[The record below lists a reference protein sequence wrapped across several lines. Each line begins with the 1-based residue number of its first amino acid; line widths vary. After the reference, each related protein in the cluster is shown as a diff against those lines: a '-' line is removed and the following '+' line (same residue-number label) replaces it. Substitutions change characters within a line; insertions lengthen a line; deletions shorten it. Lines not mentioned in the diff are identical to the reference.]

1 MDKKKI
7 LYIDMDGVVADFD
20 KGILQIYPDYKNT
33 HHTSLEWP
41 IRHMKVLKV
50 IKNDPLFFLK
60 LESISGAIDAVNE
73 LFASD
78 KYDIYFLST
87 PMWNVPHSFLQ
98 KKIWI
103 QKHFG
108 MKARKRLILTYRKDL
123 NKGDYLI
130 DDTTRNGAGE
140 FEGEHLH
147 FGTEKYPDWKS
158 VLKKLL

>member
-1 MDKKKI
+1 MDKKI

-20 KGILQIYPDYKNT
+20 TPILSIYPDLNN
-33 HHTSLEWP
+33 ENECWA
-41 IRHMKVLKV
+41 IRHIKVLKV
-50 IKNDPLFFLK
+50 IKNNPSFFMS
-60 LESISGAIDAVNE
+60 LEPIPGAIDAVNE
-73 LFASD
+73 LFDSG

-87 PMWNVPHSFLQ
+87 PMWNVPHSFSQ

-123 NKGDYLI
+123 NIGHYLI

-140 FEGEHLH
+140 FKGEHLH
-147 FGTEKYPDWKS
+147 FGTEKYPNWKS
-158 VLKKLL
+158 ILNKLL